1 MIPFNCSARAT
12 MLTVSVQMEFGREYQ
27 QQKTLVRETLQASS
41 MDRQNRGSATVVD
54 VMQEGRVSL
63 LTVHT

>member
-1 MIPFNCSARAT
+1 